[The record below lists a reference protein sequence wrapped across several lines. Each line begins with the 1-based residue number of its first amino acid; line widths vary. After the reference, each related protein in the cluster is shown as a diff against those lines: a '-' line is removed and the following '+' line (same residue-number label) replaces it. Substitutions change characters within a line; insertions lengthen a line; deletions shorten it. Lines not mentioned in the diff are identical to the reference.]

1 MQCRSCKVSFCSD
14 NILFLPQFI
23 TNCNAPLKFPYCS
36 IQILD
41 TNLSCMELTLL
52 MLPSSHNSSRL
63 SDARKYLTFE
73 VLLTLCRGK
82 TSITWMVLIYSDVW
96 SDIFFPVLCF
106 CNLFFHVSDLLF
118 SSEVCIWFIW
128 TVLKLCYSFYT
139 GNYSYDG
146 VDYDWWKN
154 WICRDGILIL
164 NILRT

>member
-14 NILFLPQFI
+14 NLLFLPQFI

-106 CNLFFHVSDLLF
+106 CNLFFHVSDLLHF
-118 SSEVCIWFIW
+118 FW
-128 TVLKLCYSFYT
+128 
-139 GNYSYDG
+139 G
-146 VDYDWWKN
+146 VY
-154 WICRDGILIL
+154 LIHL
-164 NILRT
+164 DCFEALLFFLHR